1 MKLDLRVFAFILA
14 VLSALPPFSIDTYLP
29 AIPTMADFFG
39 ASVHRVEWSISS
51 YFLGFAAGQLL
62 GGPLS
67 DSLGRRKIALWGL
80 LVFTGASI
88 TISFVTAVD
97 WLIGLRVLQ
106 GIGGGFAVVVVSAI
120 VRDRFEGREAAR
132 IYTLIG
138 FMMMVAPLI
147 APAVGALLLEF
158 WSWQAIFI
166 ALACYGVLTIA
177 GVLTLLGETRMPRRS
192 QRLSARQ
199 SFHGALAS
207 YGRVLR
213 HRGGL
218 AYLLT
223 MGFAMGVLFVYLT
236 DSAFV
241 FIEYYGFSHIDFPI
255 FFSANVL
262 SLMAFNRLNAWLL
275 KRHEPDAILRAGLY
289 LLLGL
294 TLTLLLAAL
303 FSGSEWLVFPLLL
316 LAIGSL
322 SFIGTNGTACFMT
335 YFGEEAGAA
344 NAVLGTGRF
353 IFGGLL
359 GGLVGFLHDGS
370 LLPMTGMI
378 AFCAV
383 MALLSY
389 RLLRP
394 EADKDG
400 EAASEDSAADK
411 EVAKEAAV

>member
-1 MKLDLRVFAFILA
+1 MKLDLRIFAFILA

-29 AIPTMADFFG
+29 AIPMMADFFG
-39 ASVHRVEWSISS
+39 VSVHHVEWSISA
-51 YFLGFAAGQLL
+51 YFLGFGLGQLL

-67 DSLGRRKIALWGL
+67 DSVGRRKVALWGL
-80 LVFTGASI
+80 LVFTGASAAI
-88 TISFVTAVD
+88 AFAAQVD

-106 GIGGGFAVVVVSAI
+106 GLGGGFAVVVVSAI

-147 APAVGALLLEF
+147 APAVGAVILAF
-158 WSWQAIFI
+158 TSWQAIFV
-166 ALACYGVLTIA
+166 ALTLYGALTIFGVLA
-177 GVLTLLGETRMPRRS
+177 LLGETRVVRRGP
-192 QRLSARQ
+192 RLSAGQ
-199 SFHGALAS
+199 SFRAALAS
-207 YGRVLR
+207 YGRILS

-241 FIEYYGFSHIDFPI
+241 FIEYYGYSHTHFPI

-262 SLMAFNRLNAWLL
+262 SLMAFNRLNALLL
-275 KRHEPDAILRAGLY
+275 KHYEPDEILRWGLN
-289 LLLGL
+289 
-294 TLTLLLAAL
+294 LLLAVTLAL
-303 FSGSEWLVFPLLL
+303 LAAATLSGSEVLVFPLLL
-316 LAIGSL
+316 IALGSL
-322 SFIGTNGTACFMT
+322 SFISTNGTACFMA

-353 IFGGLL
+353 VAGGLL
-359 GGLVGFLHDGS
+359 GAVVGFIHDGS

-383 MALLSY
+383 MALASY
-389 RLLRP
+389 RLLRVTAEKGQE
-394 EADKDG
+394 EA
-400 EAASEDSAADK
+400 
-411 EVAKEAAV
+411 EVKEAAL

>member
-1 MKLDLRVFAFILA
+1 MKLDLRIFAFILA

-29 AIPTMADFFG
+29 AIPTIADFFG
-39 ASVHRVEWSISS
+39 ASVHMVEWSISS

-67 DSLGRRKIALWGL
+67 DTLGRRRIALWGL
-80 LVFTGASI
+80 LVFTAASI
-88 TISFVTAVD
+88 TISFVTAAD

-147 APAVGALLLEF
+147 APAVGAVLLEF

-166 ALACYGVLTIA
+166 ALALYGALTIA

-192 QRLSARQ
+192 QRISAGQ
-199 SFHGALAS
+199 SFRDAVSS
-207 YGRVLR
+207 YGRILR

-241 FIEYYGFSHIDFPI
+241 FIEYYGYSHVDFPI

-262 SLMAFNRLNAWLL
+262 SLMAFNRINAYLL
-275 KRHEPDAILRAGLY
+275 KRHEPDAILQAGLY
-289 LLLGL
+289 LLLAL
-294 TLTLLLAAL
+294 TLALLLAAV
-303 FSGSEWLVFPLLL
+303 FSGSELLVFPLLL

-322 SFIGTNGTACFMT
+322 SFIGTNATACYMT

-359 GGLVGFLHDGS
+359 GGLVGFIHDGS

-378 AFCAV
+378 ALCAV
-383 MALLSY
+383 MALVSY
-389 RLLRP
+389 KMLRV
-394 EADKDG
+394 EAGNGQEDSTNKQAEAG
-400 EAASEDSAADK
+400 EAAL
-411 EVAKEAAV
+411 

>member
-1 MKLDLRVFAFILA
+1 MTLDIRLFAFILA
-14 VLSALPPFSIDTYLP
+14 VLSALAPFSIDTYLP
-29 AIPTMADFFG
+29 AVPAMADYFG

-51 YFLGFAAGQLL
+51 YFLGFAVGQLL

-80 LVFTGASI
+80 ALFVSASLA
-88 TISFVTAVD
+88 ISFVTSVD
-97 WLIGLRVLQ
+97 WMIALRVVQ
-106 GIGGGFAVVVVSAI
+106 AIGGGFSVVVVAAI

-138 FMMMVAPLI
+138 LMMMVAPLI

-158 WSWQAIFI
+158 WSWQAIFV
-166 ALACYGVLTIA
+166 ALAVYGVLTVA
-177 GVLTLLGETRMPRRS
+177 GILTLLSETRMARRGARGPIAQS
-192 QRLSARQ
+192 IRSALS
-199 SFHGALAS
+199 G
-207 YGRVLR
+207 YGRILS

-241 FIEYYGFSHIDFPI
+241 FIEYYGYSHTTFPI

-262 SLMAFNRLNAWLL
+262 SLMAFNRINAWLL
-275 KRHEPDAILRAGLY
+275 KRHDPDVILRHGLI
-289 LLLGL
+289 LLVAV
-294 TLTLLLAAL
+294 TLALLVSALA
-303 FSGSEWLVFPLLL
+303 SGSEFLVFPLLL
-316 LAIGSL
+316 VALGSL
-322 SFIGTNGTACFMT
+322 SFIGTNGTACYMT

-344 NAVLGTGRF
+344 NAIMGTGRF
-353 IFGGLL
+353 VFGGLL
-359 GGLVGFLHDGS
+359 GGLVGLIHDGS

-383 MALLSY
+383 MALVSY
-389 RLLRP
+389 KLLRV
-394 EADKDG
+394 EADNG
-400 EAASEDSAADK
+400 EKQAEAE
-411 EVAKEAAV
+411 EAAV

>member
-29 AIPTMADFFG
+29 AVPTMAEFFG

-51 YFLGFAAGQLL
+51 YFLGFAVGQLL

-80 LVFTGASI
+80 LGFTGASI
-88 TISFVTAVD
+88 AISFVASVD

-138 FMMMVAPLI
+138 FMMMLAPLI

-158 WSWQAIFI
+158 WHWQAIFI

-177 GVLTLLGETRMPRRS
+177 GVLTLLGESRMPRRS
-192 QRLSARQ
+192 GRLSAGQ
-199 SFHGALAS
+199 SFRAALSS
-207 YGRVLR
+207 YGRILS

-241 FIEYYGFSHIDFPI
+241 FIEYYGYSHIDFPI

-262 SLMAFNRLNAWLL
+262 SLMAFNRVNAWLL
-275 KRHEPDAILRAGLY
+275 KRHEPDRILRAGLY
-289 LLLGL
+289 LLVAV
-294 TLTLLLAAL
+294 TLALLLSAAV
-303 FSGSEWLVFPLLL
+303 SGSEFLVFPLLL
-316 LAIGSL
+316 VALGSL
-322 SFIGTNGTACFMT
+322 SFIGTNGTACYMT

-353 IFGGLL
+353 VFGGLL
-359 GGLVGFLHDGS
+359 GGLVGFIHDGS

-389 RLLRP
+389 RFLRV
-394 EADKDG
+394 EAEGG
-400 EAASEDSAADK
+400 EEQA
-411 EVAKEAAV
+411 EVKEAAV